1 MSTPSSACVPL
12 SEDVLETTVDSQQ
25 LKPTKGVKRRLQR
38 QRAAALLKSSAASAE
53 EQAAS
58 SLQGQRVTEDRL
70 RQLES
75 ELKHRKT
82 ESNSF
87 LVSAKRYKQDKQA
100 AQATA
105 RELAA

>member
-38 QRAAALLKSSAASAE
+38 QRAAALLKSAAASAE